1 MNQERGTLSRDEQDE
16 VDHQLLEEASLGR
29 LENLRELLDLGADPN
44 RMHEVDSGE
53 TSSPMLE
60 AAKGAH
66 ADCVMALLVAGGR
79 FDVRNSHEVTPLHS
93 AAVSQ
98 NDEFCV
104 WIVSLPQ
111 AIEAAPRINVH
122 QLLKDFCLFGLPK
135 TLGAALDLGYLRE
148 VDPKKVSELLAEAA
162 LSRRLECFQRLL
174 AHAKR
179 AGCEDGLD
187 LSKSFHQSAGN
198 AEPHIEFMRWMLEN
212 TQVAKH
218 LASGP
223 SAVQT
228 MLSWNHPRA
237 ARLLVEGGY
246 LPRPSDDS
254 LATSLIE
261 AVKGNHLASAELL
274 LEWGADRHAD
284 FKERSLLQ
292 LARKEPMR
300 RLLRSARSQRVMEGA
315 MGGEDDAPAAP
326 RRDPGPL

>member
-1 MNQERGTLSRDEQDE
+1 MKQERVTLSKDEQDE
-16 VDHQLLEEASLGR
+16 VDHQLLEEANLGR
-29 LENLRELLDLGADPN
+29 LENLRELLELGADPN

-79 FDVRNSHEVTPLHS
+79 FDVKNSHEVTPLHS
-93 AAVSQ
+93 AAVNQ
-98 NDEFCV
+98 NDEFGV

-122 QLLKDFCLFGLPK
+122 QLLKDHCLFGLPK
-135 TLGAALDLGYLRE
+135 TLGTALDLGYLKVVE
-148 VDPKKVSELLAEAA
+148 PKAISELLAEAA
-162 LSRRLECFQRLL
+162 LTRRLECFQRLL
-174 AHAKR
+174 AHAKQ
-179 AGCEDGLD
+179 AGCEEELD
-187 LSKSFHQSAGN
+187 LSKSFYQSAGN
-198 AEPHIEFMRWMLEN
+198 GDPHIEFMRWLLEN

-218 LASGP
+218 LGNGP
-223 SAVQT
+223 SSVQT

-237 ARLLVEGGY
+237 ARLLVEGGH

-261 AVKGNHLASAELL
+261 AVKGNHLGSAELL

-284 FKERSLLQ
+284 FKDRSLLQ

-300 RLLRSARSQRVMEGA
+300 RLLRSARSRRRMEDA
-315 MGGEDDAPAAP
+315 MGGDHDTPVAP